1 VDHSFNPLALGGES
15 QNYHLVMDRPYRDIA
30 FIALPPVSHA
40 IPDHAGI
47 DRSTASHASTFLPD
61 RYLIDSD

>member
-30 FIALPPVSHA
+30 FIALPRSPMPFRITPELTDLPRRTLRHFYLT
-40 IPDHAGI
+40 GI
-47 DRSTASHASTFLPD
+47 
-61 RYLIDSD
+61 